1 MKWMFVVIFAGLL
14 LVAGCPQEE
23 VVPVEPAPELEPEP
37 APAPVTAKPEPE
49 VITVGYIG
57 PLSGEHAAEGNEALN
72 ALKLAATELSTDEYI
87 YEIAE
92 QDGLCTEAGAAAAL
106 TSLIELKEITV
117 VIGGVC
123 PAEVDGMAPLL
134 EERGVVLISLATG
147 NADTLYSMNF
157 AGSPESIGAELAQ
170 YCEDNGWLRT
180 ITITDGT
187 ESALEKK
194 DLFDAAAKNMGLS
207 AQPAQAYTD
216 NFASTVSVIKGYQ
229 PEVVLVFTSD
239 GATGASIVNE
249 LRAGGITAQVIG
261 DENLVS
267 STAISAMGENSE
279 GTHAILPEYDST
291 DPAASYFMNSYLSKY
306 GSPSNEVIV
315 ADARNALYL
324 LDQAEQFYYHKASA
338 ADIQAYWQNLESWA
352 GMGATLSFE
361 NGDRVASFRMVK
373 VENGTPIT
381 Q

>member
-1 MKWMFVVIFAGLL
+1 MRWIFVVLFVGLL

-23 VVPVEPAPELEPEP
+23 VVPVAPEPEPEPEP
-37 APAPVTAKPEPE
+37 APPPVVEPEAE
-49 VITVGYIG
+49 VITVGYVG
-57 PLSGEHAAEGNEALN
+57 PLSGEHAVEGNEALN
-72 ALKLAATELSTDEYI
+72 ALKLAASELSSDEYI

-92 QDGLCTEAGAAAAL
+92 QDGLCTEAGAATAL
-106 TSLIELKEITV
+106 TSLIELKGITI

-134 EERGVVLISLATG
+134 EEKGVVLISLATG
-147 NADTLYSMNF
+147 NSATAYAMNF
-157 AGSPESIGAELAQ
+157 AGSPEAIGGELAQ
-170 YCEDNGWLRT
+170 YCKDNGWLRT
-180 ITITDGT
+180 MTITDGS
-187 ESALEKK
+187 ESALKKK
-194 DLFDAAAKNMGLS
+194 DLFDAAAKEMGLS
-207 AQPAQAYTD
+207 TQPAQTYSDT
-216 NFASTVSVIKGYQ
+216 FASTVSVIKGYQ

-249 LRAGGITAQVIG
+249 LRAGAINSQIIG
-261 DENLVS
+261 DENLIS
-267 STAISAMGENSE
+267 STAISAMGENAE

-306 GSPSNEVIV
+306 GTPSNEVLV

-324 LDQAEQFYYHKASA
+324 LDQAEQFYYHKATA
-338 ADIQAYWQNLESWA
+338 ADIQQYWQNLESWA

-361 NGDRVASFRMVK
+361 SGDRVASFRMVK
-373 VENGTPIT
+373 VENGVPTT